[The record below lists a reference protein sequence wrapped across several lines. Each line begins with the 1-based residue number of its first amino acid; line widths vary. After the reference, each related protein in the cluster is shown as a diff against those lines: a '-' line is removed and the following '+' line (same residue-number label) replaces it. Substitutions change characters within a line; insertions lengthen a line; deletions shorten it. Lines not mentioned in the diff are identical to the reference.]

1 MVQGAAAQA
10 DRMSYG
16 IRHCERSE
24 AIQSGLRTLWI
35 AASPSAPRNDEG
47 LFRRRLVGLFPR
59 ACPRIEELAPIGLGH
74 ILGDA
79 VMFGPAVLRQVE
91 GAEDLVEEGEVD
103 REIDVESLAFEP
115 VVPVV
120 EAWGREPGD
129 GPVETAPDLGGGKGR
144 TTK

>member
-1 MVQGAAAQA
+1 
-10 DRMSYG
+10 MSYHTVSLFFFLM
-16 IRHCERSE
+16 IRRPPRST
-24 AIQSGLRTLWI
+24 RTDTLFPYTTLFRSWI

-103 REIDVESLAFEP
+103 REIDVESLA
-115 VVPVV
+115 
-120 EAWGREPGD
+120 
-129 GPVETAPDLGGGKGR
+129 
-144 TTK
+144 

>member
-1 MVQGAAAQA
+1 MCISDWSSDVCSS
-10 DRMSYG
+10 D
-16 IRHCERSE
+16 
-24 AIQSGLRTLWI
+24 L
-35 AASPSAPRNDEG
+35 SPSAPRNDEG
-47 LFRRRLVGLFPR
+47 LFRRRLVVLFPR

-120 EAWGREPGD
+120 EAWGREPVAE
-129 GPVETAPDLGGGKGR
+129 PVETAPDIGVEQRRPDIDEADIRSEEHQSELQSLM
-144 TTK
+144 